1 MLNLLFALAI
11 GYELQKLIQFNF
23 FFRLRY
29 ITSDYSF
36 IIKNKM
42 KAESTSV
49 LFKELFLV
57 VFADL
62 GYTLVLLI
70 GLFTINLYFVFCI
83 FLLSILQNIIFK
95 FIKNKT
101 FRKISFTFDILC
113 SLVLLLLSV
122 INSLFWHLD
131 SYQLIKQFF
140 IWLN

>member
-29 ITSDYSF
+29 ITSDYSL

-42 KAESTSV
+42 KASTSV

-70 GLFTINLYFVFCI
+70 GLFTINLYFVFGI

>member
-29 ITSDYSF
+29 ITSDYSL

-42 KAESTSV
+42 KASTSV

-101 FRKISFTFDILC
+101 FRKNIIH
-113 SLVLLLLSV
+113 
-122 INSLFWHLD
+122 I
-131 SYQLIKQFF
+131 
-140 IWLN
+140 